1 VLTYVAAEASTRL
14 VAHLAARLHN
24 AAFFVYEQCQPHD
37 GFGRFMIDH
46 FTKVILPVLWN
57 RNYFLRFRF
66 RFRLL
71 KNYGFGS
78 GSGSDF

>member
-14 VAHLAARLHN
+14 IAHLAARLHN

-46 FTKVILPVLWN
+46 FTKVILPAWTLVRLN
-57 RNYFLRFRF
+57 GLRH
-66 RFRLL
+66 
-71 KNYGFGS
+71 
-78 GSGSDF
+78 